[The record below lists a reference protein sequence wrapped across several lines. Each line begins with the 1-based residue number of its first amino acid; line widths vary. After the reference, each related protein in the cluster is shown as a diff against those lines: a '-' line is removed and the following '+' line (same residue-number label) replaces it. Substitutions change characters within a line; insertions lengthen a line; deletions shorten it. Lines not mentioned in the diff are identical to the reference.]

1 LLILYVLDYSR
12 DTMGQLT
19 IIINNDLM
27 IIHNFR
33 VEVVVMFV
41 MVQFQVGTQHNGT
54 YSSPWSGVP
63 SFRLRI
69 PSELLRLKM

>member
-1 LLILYVLDYSR
+1 
-12 DTMGQLT
+12 MGQLT

-27 IIHNFR
+27 IIHDFG

-54 YSSPWSGVP
+54 YSGPWSGVP
-63 SFRLRI
+63 AFRLRI
-69 PSELLRLKM
+69 QNELTRLKM